1 MGNYDNQGIEVAVV
15 IITIKNRK
23 IHVLLRE
30 NASKGNYL
38 LPCVELSNT
47 QDGISGVKAILS
59 DYPLLKYQSIEEVT
73 FLTDPYRNPYK
84 RMVALSYLVVV
95 KAEND
100 NYTWLPLHDLPV
112 LGFDH
117 KQIIDKAIEIMK
129 NRLLHSNIAS
139 ILLNDEF
146 TLPELQ
152 GVYEALLGHKF
163 DRRNFRRKFLSL
175 GLIKATGEMEE
186 AKGHRRGLLYKF
198 LPLQYQEMEIF

>member
-1 MGNYDNQGIEVAVV
+1 MSSYDNQGIEVAVV
-15 IITIKNRK
+15 IITIRNRS
-23 IHVLLRE
+23 IHVLLKE
-30 NASKGNYL
+30 NASRGNYL

-47 QDGISGVKAILS
+47 QDGISGVKAILGE
-59 DYPLLKYQSIEEVT
+59 YPLLKYESIEEVT

-84 RMVALSYLVVV
+84 RMVALSYLTVV
-95 KAEND
+95 KSEGD
-100 NYTWLPLHDLPV
+100 NYGWYPLNNLPA

-129 NRLLHSNIAS
+129 RRLLHSNIAS
-139 ILLNDEF
+139 ILLNEEF

-152 GVYEALLGHKF
+152 SVYETLLGHKF

-175 GLIKATGEMEE
+175 GLIKPTGELEK